1 MARKEEMRK
10 EIQVMEDRVR
20 TGETVYV
27 DAEGN
32 IIEAPVDKIEEKEV
46 EENATA

>member
-1 MARKEEMRK
+1 MGKKKDNEEIK
-10 EIQVMEDRVR
+10 GMEDRVR

-32 IIEAPVDKIEEKEV
+32 ISEAPVDKIEEKEV
-46 EENATA
+46 EENVIN

>member
-1 MARKEEMRK
+1 MGKKKDNEEIK
-10 EIQVMEDRVR
+10 GMEDRVR

-32 IIEAPVDKIEEKEV
+32 PMPTQKTEEKEV

>member
-32 IIEAPVDKIEEKEV
+32 PMPTQKTEEKEV